1 MTPLLRKALV
11 LASLASLAAC
21 ATPPAAAQADAH
33 QHEQGTQ
40 AGKPAAGAPAPG
52 AGGMGMGGMG
62 MGGMMGDQAMM
73 MQMMQQHCRE
83 MMQGMQGGGARGL
96 PHLPPGNEKLEL
108 QMHADM
114 MRAMSD
120 ILSKYAARLPDRK

>member
-1 MTPLLRKALV
+1 MNAALRKT
-11 LASLASLAAC
+11 LAIASFAGLAAC
-21 ATPPAAAQADAH
+21 ATPPAAAQADTH

-40 AGKPAAGAPAPG
+40 AGKPAAGAPAQG
-52 AGGMGMGGMG
+52 AGGMGMG
-62 MGGMMGDQAMM
+62 GGMMGDQAMM
-73 MQMMQQHCRE
+73 MQMMQQHCRQ

-120 ILSKYAARLPDRK
+120 ILSKYAARLPDKK